1 MGGRRRRKREEW
13 TMAKIQRARVRESK
27 KDEREGEREER
38 SSREANDCDSSNYR
52 LAPKV
57 LGLARLPNGK

>member
-1 MGGRRRRKREEW
+1 MGDTKFGEGWVE
-13 TMAKIQRARVRESK
+13 RARV
-27 KDEREGEREER
+27 DY
-38 SSREANDCDSSNYR
+38 DSSNYR

>member
-1 MGGRRRRKREEW
+1 MV
-13 TMAKIQRARVRESK
+13 KIQRARERESK
-27 KDEREGEREER
+27 KEEREGEREER